1 MVSGILGEL
10 FKQAQVAGLPIK
22 PQMINNELV
31 IEFTENEFK
40 EITTKNLDPRFKE
53 NIRIEFKEGRMVI
66 KVKLF

>member
-1 MVSGILGEL
+1 MSGILGEL
-10 FKQAQVAGLPIK
+10 FKQAQLTGLPIK
-22 PQMINNELV
+22 PQLINNELV